1 MHDVRLAIIRK
12 GRRQQVKIMDFSTKV
27 LHGRTVKRY
36 ADGATLPPI
45 AQTSAF
51 SYDSAEELEKV
62 FNNRAPG
69 FAYSRIGNPTVE
81 AFENRVCELEG
92 GMAAVSCASGMAAVT
107 SGLLNILSSG
117 DEIIAGAGLFGGTLD
132 LFHDFR
138 ELGITAKFVSHV
150 AAEEIE
156 PLITENTKAI
166 FGELIGNPGL
176 DVMDIR
182 SVAEL
187 AHSKNIPLI
196 VDATTSTPYLIN
208 PIEYGAD
215 IVIHSSSKYI
225 NGSGSAISGIIVD
238 SGKFKW
244 DFDRYKA
251 LSAYKKFGNFAY
263 TMRLRNDIWRNMG
276 GCLSPMNAYLN
287 LIGLETLELRMQRI
301 CENAKALAEAM
312 EKADGVSVNYPGL
325 KSNPYHGLIE
335 SQFNGMAGGIVTL
348 RVGSKERAY
357 QLMNALKYALIATNI
372 GDSRTL
378 VIHPA
383 STIYIHSTQEQKKN
397 AGVFDDTIR
406 VSVGIENTSDLI
418 SDFLEA
424 TERLD

>member
-1 MHDVRLAIIRK
+1 MK
-12 GRRQQVKIMDFSTKV
+12 NMEFCTKV
-27 LHGRTVKRY
+27 LHGASVKRY
-36 ADGATLPPI
+36 AEGATLPPI

-51 SYDSAEELEKV
+51 SYENAEKLEQV

-69 FAYSRIGNPTVE
+69 FAYTRIGNPTVE

-92 GMAAVSCASGMAAVT
+92 GLAAVSCASGMAAVT
-107 SGLLNILSSG
+107 AGLLNILGTG

-132 LFHDFR
+132 LFQDFLA
-138 ELGITAKFVSHV
+138 LGITTKFVNHV
-150 AAEEIE
+150 TAEEIG
-156 PLITENTKAI
+156 PLITDRTKVI

-208 PIEYGAD
+208 PIAFGAD

-225 NGSGSAISGIIVD
+225 NGNGSAISGIIVD
-238 SGKFKW
+238 SGNFKW
-244 DFDRYKA
+244 DFDRFRA
-251 LSAYKKFGNFAY
+251 LSGYKKFGRFAY

-276 GCLSPMNAYLN
+276 GCLSPMNAFLN
-287 LIGLETLELRMQRI
+287 LTGLETLELRMERI

-312 EKADGVSVNYPGL
+312 ERTDGISVNYPGL
-325 KSNPYHGLIE
+325 ESNPYHEFIE
-335 SQFNGMAGGIVTL
+335 RQFQGKAGGIVTL

-357 QLMNALKYALIATNI
+357 RLMNALKYALIATNI
-372 GDSRTL
+372 GDSKTL

-397 AGVFDDTIR
+397 AGVFDDMIR
-406 VSVGIENTSDLI
+406 VSVGIENTSDLVN
-418 SDFLEA
+418 DFLEA
-424 TERLD
+424 AAHLDGA